1 MPDYVLP
8 ISFKPHEQKKL
19 ESFLKSSEFKTKASL
34 IKEALFTYID
44 NPEYRNPI
52 RKNLPIQERMEEY
65 LEGLEEEDK
74 QFLQIIDTVNSLSR
88 ENDITQRKIDLILGK
103 LKIGE
108 REIKKAEKRD
118 TSMEDIHE

>member
-52 RKNLPIQERMEEY
+52 RKKQPIQERVEQY

-74 QFLQIIDTVNSLSR
+74 QFLQIIDTVNDLARKDDIIQAKLNLLLR
-88 ENDITQRKIDLILGK
+88 EAKID
-103 LKIGE
+103 E
-108 REIKKAEKRD
+108 RKIKKAEKED
-118 TSMEDIHE
+118 TSQEDIWK